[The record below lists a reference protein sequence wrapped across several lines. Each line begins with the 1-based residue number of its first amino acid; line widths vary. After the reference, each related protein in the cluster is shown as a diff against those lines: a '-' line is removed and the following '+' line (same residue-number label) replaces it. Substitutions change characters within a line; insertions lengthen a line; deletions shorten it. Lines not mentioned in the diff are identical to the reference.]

1 MYDISV
7 LSNIPSSVCDVVDP
21 AASVQRLRP
30 LFNIGVHDINL
41 LVEHQ
46 AAMKQRSNGDADEDS
61 AIIDEASSGW
71 VACTTDSILA
81 MKENLWDM
89 LVTMPPPHSSN
100 AKDRVWPTVECPK
113 GVPVKAT
120 QRDLRRF
127 RSLKLGLTR
136 LAALSAQ
143 PPQESALSPQ
153 SETTDSSAPATAGI
167 RLSQAPA
174 RPGTSS
180 ANDSPCRTL
189 LADDETE
196 KIVEPTTWA
205 ALAYSGFMWWASA
218 GEQRGSDEVDEAAH
232 DGSLLADLAPHA
244 PAPQRR
250 ASFNAPP
257 PSASLVDSV
266 SSLTARRTAG
276 DGKDDEDR
284 ARIELAIIAYFHRL
298 TTSLLGVMADI
309 VDSTDEGDF
318 IGADLGEVVAAVG
331 ETEDGEGAR
340 LLLNGDGE
348 GSGGWVRVDSDAL
361 AQMGLDVWSKADA
374 EFVAELTARY
384 FGRRAYVETKGVEV
398 CGLKVC

>member
-174 RPGTSS
+174 QPSTSS

-309 VDSTDEGDF
+309 VDSTDEDDF

-331 ETEDGEGAR
+331 EAEDGEGAR

>member
-30 LFNIGVHDINL
+30 LFNIGVHDINY

-46 AAMKQRSNGDADEDS
+46 AAMKQRSNGDGDEDS

-100 AKDRVWPTVECPK
+100 AQDRVWPTVECPK

-153 SETTDSSAPATAGI
+153 SETTDSSAPAASGI

-174 RPGTSS
+174 RPSTSS
-180 ANDSPCRTL
+180 ANESPCRTL

-276 DGKDDEDR
+276 DGEDDEDR

-309 VDSTDEGDF
+309 VDSTDEDDF
-318 IGADLGEVVAAVG
+318 IGADLGEVVAALG
-331 ETEDGEGAR
+331 EAEDGEDAR

-374 EFVAELTARY
+374 EFVAELAARY